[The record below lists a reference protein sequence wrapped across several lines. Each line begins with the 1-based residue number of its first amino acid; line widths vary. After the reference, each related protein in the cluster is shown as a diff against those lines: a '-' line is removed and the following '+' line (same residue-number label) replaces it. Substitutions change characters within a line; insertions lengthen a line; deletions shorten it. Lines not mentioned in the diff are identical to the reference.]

1 MKFLANQYGMLII
14 RKLYQ
19 NLLPSVGGGGG
30 ALFFQQA
37 DGKQPSID

>member
-19 NLLPSVGGGGG
+19 NLLPSVGGGG

-37 DGKQPSID
+37 DGKQPRTD